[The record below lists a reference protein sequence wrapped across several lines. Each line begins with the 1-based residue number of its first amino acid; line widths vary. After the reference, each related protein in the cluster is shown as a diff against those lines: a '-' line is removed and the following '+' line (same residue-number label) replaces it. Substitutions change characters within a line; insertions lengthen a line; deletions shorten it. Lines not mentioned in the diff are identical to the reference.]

1 MLTRQSWDL
10 SKRNHNPGEA
20 HPLPFNH
27 KEV

>member
-1 MLTRQSWDL
+1 MLTSQSWDL
-10 SKRNHNPGEA
+10 SKHNHNPGES